1 MFSDELDDKIKS
13 IKNKLSFVDNL
24 RKSLKDR
31 VESNITS
38 LFESNIVLQER
49 VFQRSLELDNINKK
63 LHAEIL
69 ERKQAE
75 EALKQSE
82 NRYKRL
88 VGAITDYMHTVEV
101 CDGKAVS
108 TSHAP
113 GCIAVTG
120 YSSDEFERDAYLWY
134 RMIHEADRDFV
145 SSIALR
151 VLSGETVSPIEHR
164 IWHKD
169 GSIRWIRN
177 TIVPRHDKAGR
188 LIAYDGLISDITD
201 RKLADDALRQSENR
215 YKRLLGA
222 ITDYIYTVEIRDGE
236 PVSTTHGP
244 GCVAVTGYT
253 SEEFVADSFLW
264 LRMVPDEDRNSVVR
278 LGKKVLHGGIFQAIE
293 HRIIH
298 KDGHT
303 KWVRNTPVPRYESD
317 GRLVA
322 YDGLVTDITERKL
335 AEEEVRKNKEEL
347 QDFFDNAHD
356 MIQIINSEGR
366 FLYVNRSWR
375 DTLGYTDVEV
385 AALTLNNIIH
395 PDDRDKCIALFNMV
409 LDGGS
414 ISNIEMSF
422 VKKDGSSIAVIGS
435 VNCSYEEGRP
445 TVARGIF
452 HDFTE
457 IKKAKEALEKINDLL
472 ELRVKER
479 TGELLHANTYLETV
493 LSSLTDALIVVGPDH
508 IVKTVNQSAFQL
520 LDYSDC
526 ELVGKRVSD
535 IFEDNISDDVIKYIR
550 EAQRNGIA
558 KDVLMNMKTRQHATI
573 PVLANLSRLG
583 KKGNDTI
590 LVAHDM
596 REMKKFEE
604 ETRRIQIKMLSSSK
618 MATLGEISTG
628 IAHEINQ
635 PLTYIS
641 SFVQGLLM
649 DVKNNRL
656 DLADTMNDAITAY
669 NQVGRIVDIIQHLRT
684 FGRRDDIEMQ
694 AINIESI
701 IDNTMLL
708 MGERIRLS
716 NISLVR
722 NIDSNLPALAGNAN
736 QLEQVFINLLQNAID
751 ALPIDKADAVI
762 RIAARFSAKKESVII
777 RFTDNGSGIKNEI
790 IDKIFEPFFT
800 TKEVGKGTG
809 LGLSIVYGIISEHNG
824 TIHCDSTVN
833 KGTVF
838 TITLPVDGSANAK
851 R

>member
-49 VFQRSLELDNINKK
+49 VFQRTLELDNTNKK
-63 LHAEIL
+63 LQSEIT
-69 ERKQAE
+69 ERNQVE
-75 EALKQSE
+75 EALRQSE

-101 CDGKAVS
+101 QDGMAVS

-113 GCIAVTG
+113 GCIGVTG
-120 YSSDEFERDAYLWY
+120 YSSEEFERDAYLWY
-134 RMIHEADRDFV
+134 RMIHEDDRHFV
-145 SSIALR
+145 GSVAQR
-151 VLSGETVSPIEHR
+151 VLSGETVPPIEHR

-177 TIVPRHDKAGR
+177 TIVPRHDKDGQ
-188 LIAYDGLISDITD
+188 LIAYDGLISDITE
-201 RKLADDALRQSENR
+201 RKLADNALRQSETR
-215 YKRLLGA
+215 YRRLLDA
-222 ITDYIYTVEIRDGE
+222 ITDYIYTVDVKDGV

-253 SEEFVADSFLW
+253 PEEFAENSFLW
-264 LRMVPDEDRNSVVR
+264 LSMVPNEDKNAVVR
-278 LGKKVLHGGIFQAIE
+278 LGKKVLYGGIFQAVE

-298 KDGHT
+298 KDGHI

-322 YDGLVTDITERKL
+322 YDGLITDITERKL
-335 AEEEVRKNKEEL
+335 AEEEVRKNKEQL

-356 MIQIINSEGR
+356 MIQIVNTGGKFI
-366 FLYVNRSWR
+366 YVNRSWQN
-375 DTLGYTDVEV
+375 TLGYSNEEV
-385 AALTLNNIIH
+385 STLTLADIIH
-395 PDDRDKCIALFNMV
+395 PDDRDRCLGLFDMV
-409 LDGGS
+409 LGGGS
-414 ISNIEMSF
+414 ISNIEMMF
-422 VKKDGSSIAVIGS
+422 VNKNGSPIAVIGS
-435 VNCSYEEGRP
+435 VNCSYEDTGQA
-445 TVARGIF
+445 VARGIF
-452 HDFTE
+452 HDFSE
-457 IKKAKEALEKINDLL
+457 IKKAKESLEKINDLL

-493 LSSLTDALIVVGPDH
+493 LSSLTDALLVAGPDN
-508 IVKTVNQSAFQL
+508 IIKTINQTAYQL
-520 LDYSDC
+520 LGYSEG
-526 ELVGKRVSD
+526 ELVGKSVVE
-535 IFEDNISDDVIKYIR
+535 IFEDNIIEYIL
-550 EAQRNGIA
+550 EAQRNGSA
-558 KDVLMNMKTRQHATI
+558 KDVLMNMKTKQAVSI
-573 PVLANLSRLG
+573 PILANLSRLG
-583 KKGNDTI
+583 NIGNETI
-590 LVAHDM
+590 LAAHDM
-596 REMKKFEE
+596 RELKKLEE
-604 ETRRIQIKMLSSSK
+604 ETKRIQVKMLTSSK

-641 SFVQGLLM
+641 SFIQGLLF
-649 DVKNNRL
+649 DIKKDCFNI
-656 DLADTMNDAITAY
+656 DDTENDSRTAY
-669 NQVGRIVDIIQHLRT
+669 KQVARIVDIIQHLRT
-684 FGRRDDIEMQ
+684 FGRRDDIEMRL
-694 AINIESI
+694 INIETA

-716 NISLVR
+716 NITLIR
-722 NIDSNLPALAGNAN
+722 EIDTDIPNFMGNAN

-751 ALPIDKADAVI
+751 AFPPRKEDAVI
-762 RIAARFSAKKESVII
+762 RITARHSVRKKSII
-777 RFTDNGSGIKNEI
+777 LKFYDNGSGINKDI
-790 IDKIFEPFFT
+790 IDKIFEPFYT

-824 TIHCDSTVN
+824 TILCDSTVG

-838 TITLPVDGSANAK
+838 TITIPVGGTVGK